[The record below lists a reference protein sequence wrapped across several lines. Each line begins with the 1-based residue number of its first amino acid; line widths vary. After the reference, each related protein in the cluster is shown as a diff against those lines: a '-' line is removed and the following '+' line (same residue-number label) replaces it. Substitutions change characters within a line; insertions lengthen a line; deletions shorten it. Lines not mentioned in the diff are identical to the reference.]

1 MNRTSNN
8 ISFLM
13 IYLFLTCFSQN
24 FCGFRDLGI
33 KSKTWEEGF
42 LIRSLFIHM
51 VLKEISKAIT
61 DFLNENHQY
70 FQMISQ
76 KSTCLFNRFWWLRLE
91 FSICF
96 YKKLCV
102 CIETLSKIMSV
113 LSVFFTKKEEFL
125 GFHWTQL
132 GSS

>member
-8 ISFLM
+8 ICFLM
-13 IYLFLTCFSQN
+13 IYLFLPCFLQN
-24 FCGFRDLGI
+24 LCGFRDLC
-33 KSKTWEEGF
+33 KKKNMRRGF
-42 LIRSLFIHM
+42 LIRSLFLHM

-76 KSTCLFNRFWWLRLE
+76 KSTCLFNRFWWLHLE

-96 YKKLCV
+96 LQKALCLYWIFIKINKWFE
-102 CIETLSKIMSV
+102 CILTKNM
-113 LSVFFTKKEEFL
+113 VFVQAGIE
-125 GFHWTQL
+125 HN
-132 GSS
+132 